1 LARFPG
7 RRPALGL
14 KSAPVRR
21 HDADHRRRSF
31 ASIPALF
38 FGVDVGLVDF
48 SRQRDTVAQEW
59 T

>member
-1 LARFPG
+1 MRPG
-7 RRPALGL
+7 RRRDP
-14 KSAPVRR
+14 
-21 HDADHRRRSF
+21 DHRCRSF

-38 FGVDVGLVDF
+38 FGFDVGLVDF